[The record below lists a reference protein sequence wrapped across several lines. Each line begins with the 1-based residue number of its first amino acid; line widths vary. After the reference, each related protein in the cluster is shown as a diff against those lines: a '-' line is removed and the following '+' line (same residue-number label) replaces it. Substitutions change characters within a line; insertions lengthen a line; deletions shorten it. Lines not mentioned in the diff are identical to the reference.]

1 MSNNQKEMRSFLRAI
16 FVHCARKLCGV
27 GVRMGV
33 VLGFLIFAPGSTFAA
48 DNRPAGIVDVQTII
62 PDLKLDMRYL
72 TAHNF
77 IGRPIKGYIAPK
89 CYLSKQAAEALKKV
103 QEDLRPRGLGLKV
116 YDCYRPQAA
125 VDDFVRWGR
134 DLSDRKMKPEFYP
147 NVPKNTLF
155 RSGYIARRSGHSRA
169 STVDLTI
176 VPLDAAAPPPY
187 DADAPVQSCESPPAE
202 RAPDNS
208 VDMGTSF
215 DCFSRRSHTAYAGIG
230 KQPKANRRLLKSLMS
245 KHGFRNVRTEWWHYT
260 LRNEPYPKTYFNF
273 PVE

>member
-1 MSNNQKEMRSFLRAI
+1 LFHA
-16 FVHCARKLCGV
+16 GV
-27 GVRMGV
+27 GLCA
-33 VLGFLIFAPGSTFAA
+33 VLGIVIFSPDDVSAA
-48 DNRPAGIVDVQTII
+48 DKRPAGIVDVQTVI

-72 TAHNF
+72 TPHNF
-77 IGRPIKGYIAPK
+77 IGRPIKGYVAPK
-89 CYLSKQAAEALKKV
+89 CYLSKQAADALKKV
-103 QEDLRPRGLGLKV
+103 QDDLRPRGLGLKV

-134 DLSDRKMKPEFYP
+134 ALSDRKMKPEFYP
-147 NVPKNTLF
+147 NVAKNTLF
-155 RSGYIARRSGHSRA
+155 RSGYIASRSGHSRA

-176 VPLDAAAPPPY
+176 VPLDAERQPPFDPAAPL
-187 DADAPVQSCESPPAE
+187 QSCEAPKAE

-215 DCFSRRSHTAYAGIG
+215 DCFSRKSHTAYSGIG
-230 KQPKANRRLLKSLMS
+230 KEPKANRKLLKSLMS

-260 LRNEPYPKTYFNF
+260 LRREPYPKTYFNF